1 VADAQ
6 LDGKLA
12 RKLRYVR
19 AGYDITFDYFA
30 LNVKGWCRYV
40 EGRIEPA
47 LAATKLSP
55 TSRTCPE

>member
-1 VADAQ
+1 
-6 LDGKLA
+6 
-12 RKLRYVR
+12 VR

-30 LNVKGWCRYV
+30 LNVKDGVVTV